1 MNPILQELYILNDST
16 RLTHDP
22 PHTTVSVTDIAHSP
36 IPFQFDD
43 YPNDKLLT
51 GLADNTSS
59 ILWFYFND
67 PVYCLLDWDQQNFPL
82 NLKEIRG
89 RWVGISTHTNFCLL
103 PTPPPVDVY
112 FSSSSSLP
120 PIPSPTL
127 LEPAKIIFSPNY
139 GECDNN

>member
-1 MNPILQELYILNDST
+1 MSGFF
-16 RLTHDP
+16 HV
-22 PHTTVSVTDIAHSP
+22 TVPVIDIVHLP
-36 IPFQFDD
+36 IPFQFVNC
-43 YPNDKLLT
+43 PNDEVSI
-51 GLADNTSS
+51 GPAYDTSF
-59 ILWFYFND
+59 ILWFYFD
-67 PVYCLLDWDQQNFPL
+67 EPVYCLLNGDQQNFPL
-82 NLKEIRG
+82 NLKKICG
-89 RWVGISTHTNFCLL
+89 CWVDISTHTNFCLL